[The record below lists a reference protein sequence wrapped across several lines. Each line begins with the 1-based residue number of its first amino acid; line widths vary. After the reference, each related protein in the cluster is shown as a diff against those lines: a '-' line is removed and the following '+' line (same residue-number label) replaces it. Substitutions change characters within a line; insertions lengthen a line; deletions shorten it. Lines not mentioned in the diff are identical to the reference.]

1 MASPDKAKMVE
12 IKTANRIK
20 NLKGT
25 GSSASAK
32 ASKADLESKGRVY
45 TSKDVTKGA
54 KAVEARRK
62 IDLGKTLARAK
73 AKTRFKEEVKSNA
86 APKPK
91 TPTYGELS
99 NIRTKLEMQ
108 QKNLKSK
115 FPNDSV
121 KVTHTMSDGK
131 KITLSDVNKQ
141 LNKMNPKPKSI
152 KDVAVPVKAATSLTE
167 KKKK

>member
-73 AKTRFKEEVKSNA
+73 AKTRFKEEVKSKA
-86 APKPK
+86 APKPTK
-91 TPTYGELS
+91 TPLS
-99 NIRTKLEMQ
+99 QSEKDFLAG
-108 QKNLKSK
+108 QKYKA
-115 FPNDSV
+115 
-121 KVTHTMSDGK
+121 
-131 KITLSDVNKQ
+131 KIT
-141 LNKMNPKPKSI
+141 
-152 KDVAVPVKAATSLTE
+152 
-167 KKKK
+167 KKTGVYPNTAN

>member
-1 MASPDKAKMVE
+1 MAVPDKAKMVE

-32 ASKADLESKGRVY
+32 ASKADLESKGGVY
-45 TSKDVTKGA
+45 TSKDVTKGM

-73 AKTRFKEEVKSNA
+73 AKTIFKEEAKAKAKPKPAAVKKA

-91 TPTYGELS
+91 VEKRAPMETTRIGG
-99 NIRTKLEMQ
+99 II
-108 QKNLKSK
+108 
-115 FPNDSV
+115 SV
-121 KVTHTMSDGK
+121 PKRPK
-131 KITLSDVNKQ
+131 KTVY
-141 LNKMNPKPKSI
+141 
-152 KDVAVPVKAATSLTE
+152 
-167 KKKK
+167 